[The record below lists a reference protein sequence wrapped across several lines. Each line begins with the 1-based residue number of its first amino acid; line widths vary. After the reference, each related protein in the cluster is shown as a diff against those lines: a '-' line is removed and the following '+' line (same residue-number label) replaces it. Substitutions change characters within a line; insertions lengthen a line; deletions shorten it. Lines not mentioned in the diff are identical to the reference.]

1 MVLVRSMISKDEHT
15 RPRRRALASYIGKRL
30 NLDDIAS
37 SRRVLRVLADNKP
50 LSQPEVAAH
59 LSLSIGT
66 CNLHLQRLEHQGLL
80 HRLTTVR
87 GRRGRPTIIWDID
100 RRRNG
105 FVCLV
110 FDAPF
115 LHASLVD
122 FDGQLIDFLRC
133 DLSGMSALGEIVERV
148 EAFLERIKSLVPG
161 PEAIR
166 QVVVALPGTLDWDS
180 GRLLQA
186 ANLPVLNGFDPR
198 ASVSRILGAPCYVGN
213 LTPPYYF
220 GETETLPPD
229 QLVMVVFWDLGL
241 GMALGKGPRLVSF
254 RSPEGLFSKPPM
266 SDIGHFRIRLNG
278 RNCHCGRTGCLE
290 AYVGGRALLKE
301 LEAQRLG
308 TLDDLI
314 EACAR
319 GDRRVL
325 EVCQRAARLLG
336 ETLAWPI
343 QGLGVQRVRVTG
355 PLAPVFARVSKAFC
369 AGLGSRLT
377 VAEVAQLDPSASA
390 APQQRMLHGAYLL
403 AKQAFLHP
411 EDLFSLPAAPGR

>member
-1 MVLVRSMISKDEHT
+1 MISKEE
-15 RPRRRALASYIGKRL
+15 RPKPRKRALASYIGKRL

-37 SRRVLRVLADNKP
+37 SRRVLRVLAENKP
-50 LSQPEVAAH
+50 LSQPEVAAR
-59 LSLSIGT
+59 LNLSIGT

-100 RRRNG
+100 RRRNA

-133 DLSGMSALGEIVERV
+133 DLSALTSLREIVERV
-148 EAFLERIKSLVPG
+148 EAFLTRIKSLMPA

-198 ASVSRILGAPCYVGN
+198 ASVQKILGAQCYVGN

-220 GETETLPPD
+220 GETEALPPD
-229 QLVMVVFWDLGL
+229 QLALVAFWDLGV

-254 RSPEGLFSKPPM
+254 RAPGGLFSQPPL
-266 SDIGHFRIRLNG
+266 SDIGHLRIHLNG
-278 RNCHCGRTGCLE
+278 KSCHCGRTGCLE
-290 AYVGGRALLKE
+290 SYVGGRALLKD
-301 LEAQRLG
+301 LESQRLR

-314 EACAR
+314 EACGR
-319 GDRRVL
+319 GDRRVV

-343 QGLGVQRVRVTG
+343 QALGVQRVRVTG
-355 PLAPVFARVSKAFC
+355 PLAPVFERVSKAFC
-369 AGLGSRLT
+369 AGLASRLSA
-377 VAEVAQLDPSASA
+377 AEIRQLNPTASA

-403 AKQAFLHP
+403 AKQSFLHP
-411 EDLFSLPAAPGR
+411 EDLFSLPAPLPR